1 MDDIKYA
8 VIAFANADGENLY
21 KNDDIVTVGGLIG
34 ISVLCN
40 QHFVIVFS
48 V

>member
-1 MDDIKYA
+1 MQSLHLRMLMEK
-8 VIAFANADGENLY
+8 NLY

-40 QHFVIVFS
+40 QHFAIVF
-48 V
+48 